1 MATSGPPPLGPQD
14 ALRAVQAPAVAPW
27 TSGPPLLGEL
37 LIATAGLSRADLD
50 RALAKQREEGGLL
63 GAVLL
68 RLKIVDEDQLA
79 AGLATQAEMPYLHDL
94 PKAEDIPAEL
104 FEQLPINFAK
114 QQLACPLGRD
124 GAGRVQVAIA
134 DPTALD
140 VVDDVAVLLGA
151 PVDAIVASPTKI
163 LDVINKAY
171 GRLRGGAELEQ
182 KKPSGDDDGDEFG
195 AQAEELVDILDLQD
209 EAPIIR
215 FVNSLIFNASRRSAS
230 DIHIEPG
237 DKEVIVRNRVDGVLH
252 EVKRAPKAHL
262 PSIIAR
268 VKIMAGLNIAEK
280 RLPQDGRIRRKI
292 AGKEVDM
299 RVATVPT
306 AHGERVTI
314 RLLDKLAVLLEP
326 RQHRHRRR
334 HLAIIRASSSSAR
347 TASSWSPAR
356 PARARPPRS
365 TPALSEINTPDLN
378 ILTVEDPSS
387 TSSRAS
393 RRSRSRARST

>member
-182 KKPSGDDDGDEFG
+182 KKP
-195 AQAEELVDILDLQD
+195 
-209 EAPIIR
+209 
-215 FVNSLIFNASRRSAS
+215 
-230 DIHIEPG
+230 
-237 DKEVIVRNRVDGVLH
+237 
-252 EVKRAPKAHL
+252 
-262 PSIIAR
+262 
-268 VKIMAGLNIAEK
+268 
-280 RLPQDGRIRRKI
+280 
-292 AGKEVDM
+292 
-299 RVATVPT
+299 
-306 AHGERVTI
+306 
-314 RLLDKLAVLLEP
+314 
-326 RQHRHRRR
+326 
-334 HLAIIRASSSSAR
+334 R
-347 TASSWSPAR
+347 TA
-356 PARARPPRS
+356 PP
-365 TPALSEINTPDLN
+365 T
-378 ILTVEDPSS
+378 S
-387 TSSRAS
+387 TSSRARRRSSSATASTAPCASPSGPTGSTS
-393 RRSRSRARST
+393 RRSSPA